1 MVYLVDTNAILSF
14 AHRTYLF
21 HEITREA
28 VRILQSDEH
37 QFTITPQNCIE
48 FWNVAT
54 RPTER
59 TGYGKTTEETTLLLQ
74 MIESLFPLIADSSAI
89 YSEWRRLVVQHNISG
104 VKVHDARLVAVMKTN
119 AITHILTFNDADF
132 ARYASEGIV
141 PVNPK
146 NV

>member
-1 MVYLVDTNAILSF
+1 
-14 AHRTYLF
+14 
-21 HEITREA
+21 
-28 VRILQSDEH
+28 
-37 QFTITPQNCIE
+37 
-48 FWNVAT
+48 
-54 RPTER
+54 
-59 TGYGKTTEETTLLLQ
+59 

-89 YSEWRRLVVQHNISG
+89 CPEWRRLVVQHNVSG